1 MPSQDINETKQSSA
15 HSSAEFEGGA
25 AVGRQISIQL
35 TPEQFEKLYLQP
47 GGVGAKGDLSQRLG
61 NPTPLGLVG
70 LVMTLTPLS
79 CYLMGWG
86 GTTLAGAT
94 AINPFLWYFGVILLG
109 LGGIFEIIVGN
120 TYPATVFLSFGAFL
134 AAFGDTY
141 GEGMAVI
148 GAAYPEGAQSLEFNH
163 SLAIWF
169 CWFAVLTL
177 AFLIA
182 SLRTNLV
189 FVLLFTFLDI
199 TFCMIAAI
207 YFYVGSG
214 QFARVPAL
222 QTACGAFAFLTTLCG
237 WYLLYA
243 ILFLSTGMPI
253 ALPLGDLS
261 GAFKRKRSLA

>member
-1 MPSQDINETKQSSA
+1 MRC
-15 HSSAEFEGGA
+15 HLA
-25 AVGRQISIQL
+25 AAISHRL
-35 TPEQFEKLYLQP
+35 TP
-47 GGVGAKGDLSQRLG
+47 
-61 NPTPLGLVG
+61 
-70 LVMTLTPLS
+70 
-79 CYLMGWG
+79 
-86 GTTLAGAT
+86 
-94 AINPFLWYFGVILLG
+94 
-109 LGGIFEIIVGN
+109 
-120 TYPATVFLSFGAFL
+120 
-134 AAFGDTY
+134 AASS
-141 GEGMAVI
+141 
-148 GAAYPEGAQSLEFNH
+148 QSLEFNH

-237 WYLLYA
+237 AHPLASVVTQQGLTHRVNPGWYLLYA